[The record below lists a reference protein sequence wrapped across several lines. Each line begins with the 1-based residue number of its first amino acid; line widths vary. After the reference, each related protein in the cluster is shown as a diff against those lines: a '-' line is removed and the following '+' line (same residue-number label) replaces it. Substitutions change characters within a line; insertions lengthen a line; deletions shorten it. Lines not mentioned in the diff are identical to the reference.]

1 LDEEEETVLFDSD
14 RESFDLSEVEPPYDV
29 EVTLQFVET
38 EGEDIQLEDLS
49 RIIDGAKAE
58 E

>member
-1 LDEEEETVLFDSD
+1 MDEEEETVLFDSD
-14 RESFDLSEVEPPYDV
+14 RESFNLSEVESPYDV